1 MLKRVEICGHF
12 DDFNV
17 ITKTSRSDARE
28 KETFYQFERKK
39 QNLRGQFGGFVLPSD
54 RLLFIL
60 LLLLLLLL
68 LLVFFQEI
76 DPAEFEVWFSSE
88 KKLRHILIIDSIQ
101 LLPIKSEINVHAF
114 SIITQ

>member
-17 ITKTSRSDARE
+17 ITKTSRSDAGE

-39 QNLRGQFGGFVLPSD
+39 QYLRGQFDSFVLPSD
-54 RLLFIL
+54 RLLFI

-88 KKLRHILIIDSIQ
+88 K
-101 LLPIKSEINVHAF
+101 NYNTF
-114 SIITQ
+114 